1 MVLTILGSGSPSVA
15 CNATASLSSA
25 VSGVQK
31 IDATNGWNAPAWAL
45 ASSQTCGIGGQLE
58 IHKIFFLYCL
68 FFILF
73 LIAGTRFIKPYGDG
87 LVALWSLILPLLLVW
102 WYERLRTSAK
112 IGLARQK
119 DERRA
124 SQSNRDQQSAQRR
137 PEVGSSPR
145 PSAAPTATAPT
156 PRKWQELDFGEVVRK
171 NRENPV
177 EMPTEAPEPRIPEAT
192 ATPSPFLLATY
203 HSALSKPTAP
213 LAAVAVPKQGWVP
226 KGQLVTVHGR
236 QLQGMVYVGVAP
248 VQSRHGYGEKVRPYI
263 DPSLPVAR
271 FAAAKD
277 GAGMPYWPSYSGIP
291 PECRATYLDWLASGP
306 TDASV
311 NPGYMFLYFYG
322 LERRFFVDSPDT
334 EEQLAIIEEVRR
346 LLALFQENQS
356 SRTYLGTFLQLAEVA
371 ARGAEALQPI
381 FDSPTWDVPFS
392 VKVAVGARLQ
402 RGETLEADWVLSW
415 YLCHPEKNLRTSARR
430 CGEEFRA
437 LFRLRFAERYPAGLK
452 VSKPRALLKG
462 SYQAASREF
471 EGSVSPSLDGKPLP
485 DISGTRK
492 PIEVAQEI
500 ADSVMDDLEKFSRF
514 LGRNPEG
521 RGSIEAHA
529 LLPPELR
536 HLFPSKELE
545 EVRSWAV
552 GVVDAGGLVP
562 VVDVLERLEGER
574 PAQLGKRQLTGA
586 ADALARM
593 GIGLAPDPR
602 HALRSPALNEPV
614 VLFDIGMP
622 VELLEDVSSAYKAAV
637 MELALGTFVAH
648 ADGIFSDVERSSLK
662 AKISTIVGLSD
673 LEQRSLS
680 ANLQWFAAVPPDLTL
695 LRRRLKETYAD
706 QQPAIRAALVAAAHA
721 DGIVSSEEVAGIEKI
736 YRALG
741 LDPNLVYSDLHAGEI
756 SDGPVRVRPAQSTVP
771 GETIPAEQKA
781 KPQMLDAA
789 LIASI
794 KKDTERVSTVLSD
807 IFASDSAHEE
817 AGKVAVP
824 TDLAGL
830 DAKHTALVRE
840 LISRLHWDEAEF
852 GALSARHGLMAS
864 GALET
869 VNEWAYGVYDDAL
882 LEEYDGYD
890 VSADIAEALAD
901 AFEREK

>member
-1 MVLTILGSGSPSVA
+1 MITG
-15 CNATASLSSA
+15 
-25 VSGVQK
+25 
-31 IDATNGWNAPAWAL
+31 AL
-45 ASSQTCGIGGQLE
+45 
-58 IHKIFFLYCL
+58 
-68 FFILF
+68 
-73 LIAGTRFIKPYGDG
+73 FIKPFGDG
-87 LVALWSLILPLLLVW
+87 LVALWSLIVPVVLVW
-102 WYERLRTSAK
+102 WYENRRSARITLERK
-112 IGLARQK
+112 ARENT
-119 DERRA
+119 DSPSDRY
-124 SQSNRDQQSAQRR
+124 SPYAQRR
-137 PEVGSSPR
+137 DEIG
-145 PSAAPTATAPT
+145 PTASSVVVPSVSAPT
-156 PRKWQELDFGEVVRK
+156 PRKWQDLDLADVVRK

-177 EMPTEAPEPRIPEAT
+177 DLTSEALRPSVPTT
-192 ATPSPFLLATY
+192 SVSPSPAQ
-203 HSALSKPTAP
+203 SAVNHPAP
-213 LAAVAVPKQGWVP
+213 LELRSPPAAVAVSKQGWVP
-226 KGQLVTVHGR
+226 AGQIVTVHGR
-236 QLQGMVYVGVAP
+236 QLKGMVYVGVAP
-248 VQSRHGYGEKVRPYI
+248 IQSRHGYGEKVRPYI

-271 FAAAKD
+271 FPAAKD
-277 GAGMPYWPSYSGIP
+277 GSGMPYWPSYSGIP
-291 PECRATYLDWLASGP
+291 PECRATYLDWLASGAK
-306 TDASV
+306 DATV

-334 EEQLAIIEEVRR
+334 EEKLAIMEEVRR
-346 LLALFQENQS
+346 LRDLFQENYS
-356 SRTYLGTFLQLAEVA
+356 SKTYLGTFLQLAEVA
-371 ARGAEALQPI
+371 AKGADALQPI

-392 VKVAVGARLQ
+392 VKVAIGARLQ
-402 RGETLEADWVLSW
+402 RGENLEADWVLSW

-437 LFRLRFAERYPAGLK
+437 LFKLRFAERYPGGLK
-452 VSKPRALLKG
+452 VSKPRALLKV

-471 EGSVSPSLDGKPLP
+471 EGSVTPSLDGKPLP

-500 ADSVMDDLEKFSRF
+500 ADSVMDDLEKFSRY

-545 EVRSWAV
+545 EVRAWAV

-562 VVDVLERLEGER
+562 VTDVLERLEGER

-586 ADALARM
+586 ADALARI

-602 HALRSPALNEPV
+602 HALRSPALDEPV

-622 VELLEDVSSAYKAAV
+622 VELLEDVSTAYKAAI

-648 ADGIFSDVERSSLK
+648 ADGTFSDLERGSLK
-662 AKISTIVGLSD
+662 AKISWFTGLSD
-673 LEQRSLS
+673 LEKKSLS
-680 ANLQWFAAVPPDLTL
+680 ANLQWFAAVPPDLAL
-695 LRRRLKETYAD
+695 LRRRLKETSVD

-741 LDPNLVYSDLHAGEI
+741 LDPNLVYSDLHAGEV
-756 SDGPVRVRPAQSTVP
+756 SDGPVRVRVGQTTAP
-771 GETIPAEQKA
+771 GEAIPVEQKM

-794 KKDTERVSTVLSD
+794 KKDTERVSTVLSG
-807 IFASDSAHEE
+807 IFASDAVQEE
-817 AGKVAVP
+817 VGVGPVSS
-824 TDLAGL
+824 DLAGL
-830 DAKHTALVRE
+830 DAKHTALVKE
-840 LISRLHWDEAEF
+840 LISRAHWREDEF
-852 GALSARHGLMAS
+852 GALTLRHGLMAA

-869 VNEWAYGVYDDAL
+869 VNEWAYGVYEDAL

-890 VSADIAEALAD
+890 VSSDIAQALAD
-901 AFEREK
+901 AFERER